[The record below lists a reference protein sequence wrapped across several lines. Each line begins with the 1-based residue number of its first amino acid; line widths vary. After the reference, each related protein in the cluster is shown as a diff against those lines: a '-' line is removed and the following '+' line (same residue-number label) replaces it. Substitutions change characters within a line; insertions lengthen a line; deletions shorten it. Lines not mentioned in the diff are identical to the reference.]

1 MNDFVN
7 WWTTWGYN
15 GYLLALLV
23 GLFLAHLI
31 LMILRCRVLISKKKP
46 KTIDP
51 VEGVSVIIPCSNKAE
66 LLEQNLKAFL
76 EQDYPAYEVIVV
88 DECSEDDTQE
98 ILSDWMKKYPHLKM
112 TRIFPET
119 KFRRTKKLAINI
131 GVLAARYDVLLFS
144 EIDCVPATSRWV
156 HAMASYFTPD
166 TAAVIGYSNY
176 PSCQSK
182 GILKGYFRF
191 LWFWKAL
198 LLNRGGIYVV
208 GNGTNMGYRKRYY
221 LENRGFT
228 KNTQEYIGY
237 DTDIV
242 KELKGKGSIKVVKE
256 PDTRV
261 FICEEG
267 RRWKD
272 DYAYYYAT
280 KQRWPFRALLVSNM
294 DFILET
300 VFYLLAFYFVI
311 KGILSEYCFGIIILT
326 FLIDFIVI
334 NIALK
339 HLGQKKLFLTSF
351 AVNTIGFLFKW
362 YYSIYSIFT
371 AKKWR

>member
-1 MNDFVN
+1 M
-7 WWTTWGYN
+7 
-15 GYLLALLV
+15 
-23 GLFLAHLI
+23 
-31 LMILRCRVLISKKKP
+31 
-46 KTIDP
+46 
-51 VEGVSVIIPCSNKAE
+51 
-66 LLEQNLKAFL
+66 
-76 EQDYPAYEVIVV
+76 
-88 DECSEDDTQE
+88 
-98 ILSDWMKKYPHLKM
+98 
-112 TRIFPET
+112 
-119 KFRRTKKLAINI
+119 
-131 GVLAARYDVLLFS
+131 
-144 EIDCVPATSRWV
+144 
-156 HAMASYFTPD
+156 
-166 TAAVIGYSNY
+166 
-176 PSCQSK
+176 
-182 GILKGYFRF
+182 
-191 LWFWKAL
+191 
-198 LLNRGGIYVV
+198 
-208 GNGTNMGYRKRYY
+208 
-221 LENRGFT
+221 
-228 KNTQEYIGY
+228 
-237 DTDIV
+237 